1 MRDTTNS
8 GAYQRWK
15 LLVVESAEVFA
26 RRDHGR
32 ESFSSTRTHAE
43 DVREREKERETERE
57 REREEREKKRK
68 RNGKTSWKA
77 EAVKVR
83 SWLEVGCWAEERR
96 ENERMRELR
105 VFRQLGKPSRDRS
118 REDFFS
124 GNTFSFPH
132 LSPPLFSFSHTRFL
146 SLLLTRVLPQLCLLH
161 YVAGPN
167 LSRTD

>member
-1 MRDTTNS
+1 MEVVGSRKS
-8 GAYQRWK
+8 WGIREKRPRKRK
-15 LLVVESAEVFA
+15 LSFHTYA
-26 RRDHGR
+26 RRGCKR
-32 ESFSSTRTHAE
+32 EKKKIE
-43 DVREREKERETERE
+43 GEIEREKERR
-57 REREEREKKRK
+57 RKRK
-68 RNGKTSWKA
+68 RRNGKTSWKA

-83 SWLEVGCWAEERR
+83 SWLEVGSWAEERR

-132 LSPPLFSFSHTRFL
+132 LSPLSFL
-146 SLLLTRVLPQLCLLH
+146 SRAPVSFLYFSPAARSPSSVYFTTF
-161 YVAGPN
+161 AGPN